1 MDISTNTDQAQQ
13 KHQQKSPILTVDIII
28 RYKGG
33 IVLVNRKYPPK
44 DWALPGGHVD
54 YGETVEYAAIREAKE
69 ETNLD
74 VELVKQ
80 FHVYSDPK
88 RSPKEHKVTV
98 VFIANG
104 KGELKAGD
112 DADDANVF
120 GEGDILKLPKLCS
133 DHNQILLDY
142 YNDRYNGHYDDE

>member
-33 IVLVNRKYPPK
+33 IV
-44 DWALPGGHVD
+44 
-54 YGETVEYAAIREAKE
+54 AAIREAKE

-104 KGELKAGD
+104 KGELKAISFIISEEKK
-112 DADDANVF
+112 NIIVN
-120 GEGDILKLPKLCS
+120 S
-133 DHNQILLDY
+133 
-142 YNDRYNGHYDDE
+142 